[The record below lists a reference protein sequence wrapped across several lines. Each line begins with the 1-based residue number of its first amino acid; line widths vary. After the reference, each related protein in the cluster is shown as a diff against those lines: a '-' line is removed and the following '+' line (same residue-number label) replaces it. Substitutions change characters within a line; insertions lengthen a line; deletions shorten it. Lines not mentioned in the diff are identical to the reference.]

1 MVNNKQY
8 ETFEL
13 VNKETGEVLSST
25 KVEVKEGK
33 AATAPSAP
41 IVEGY
46 KFAGWDKTFDNVT
59 SDLIVTAKYEKVG
72 GCGNSASILFTS
84 LMLLGFVILAIIGNI
99 LVYKLHL
106 GTENCQPGD
115 NLSMFYISPYYPTQL
130 PLLGA
135 VQSFSYPLF
144 VLCYLILFNSFS
156 LIVFYSSKL
165 MRKISLK
172 LSKK

>member
-1 MVNNKQY
+1 MLIP
-8 ETFEL
+8 TA
-13 VNKETGEVLSST
+13 VLYTYFVAMSIHSML
-25 KVEVKEGK
+25 
-33 AATAPSAP
+33 
-41 IVEGY
+41 
-46 KFAGWDKTFDNVT
+46 WH
-59 SDLIVTAKYEKVG
+59 
-72 GCGNSASILFTS
+72 SILVVMGVYLVASRGYGKNIKELFISS

-130 PLLGA
+130 PLLG
-135 VQSFSYPLF
+135 VIQEFSYPLF

-165 MRKISLK
+165 IRKISLK